1 MAKTKLTHAEA
12 LDMALQIDGVFKHF
26 GENVPSGFSY
36 ALSKNGRALKNE
48 ARDVQKEKD
57 TKLGEY
63 EKKRIKIC
71 EEHAQKDKSG
81 GSVKDPN
88 TGNFLINP
96 ILQTTFNNLI
106 AKLKEENKKAL
117 EEYEKFLETETELE
131 LHLVTRKD
139 FPPMPPGVMNNLLP
153 MVSPLDILK

>member
-1 MAKTKLTHAEA
+1 MAKIKLTHEEA
-12 LDMALQIDGVFKHF
+12 LDMALQIDGIFQTF

-48 ARDVQKEKD
+48 AKDVQKEKEV
-57 TKLGEY
+57 KLGEF
-63 EKKRIKIC
+63 EKKRLKVC

-81 GSVKDPN
+81 AALKVN
-88 TGNFLINP
+88 GNYSINP
-96 ILQTTFNNLI
+96 ILKGAFDSSME
-106 AKLKEENKKAL
+106 KLKEDHKKPL
-117 EEYEKFLETETELE
+117 DEWEKFIESETAIE

-153 MVSPLDILK
+153 MVSHLDILK